1 MMMLLEP
8 AVWWIIST
16 SNLAMVTPP
25 EEIRRWTTPL
35 FSADISTA
43 LPLDAP
49 HLLDTLESSLAA
61 LRSAPRE
68 ALGVRKSNRDGGWH
82 SNELL
87 APEMYSEFG
96 GPGSLSLLCAVA
108 DLHDALVDAVER
120 TPLRRPS
127 ASDVLVQNMWANA
140 NGASHTN
147 VVHNH
152 PDAAISGV
160 LYLNT
165 AAAELSEDTL
175 SGVLALADPRLAP
188 QCAGSGDPNVPSP
201 AQVLRRKSLFM
212 LCAWCD
218 GDQLNQ
224 CSSSLAGELATTLRP
239 GYVAVHSL
247 SRALFTLF
255 LSHTLPLSHSLTTPL
270 AVQHWRT
277 QRRYD
282 HAIAWFALP
291 LARFPPTLRA
301 GASKSLCRTSLHFV

>member
-165 AAAELSEDTL
+165 AA
-175 SGVLALADPRLAP
+175 
-188 QCAGSGDPNVPSP
+188 
-201 AQVLRRKSLFM
+201 
-212 LCAWCD
+212 
-218 GDQLNQ
+218 LNCQ
-224 CSSSLAGELATTLRP
+224 KTR
-239 GYVAVHSL
+239 
-247 SRALFTLF
+247 
-255 LSHTLPLSHSLTTPL
+255 
-270 AVQHWRT
+270 
-277 QRRYD
+277 
-282 HAIAWFALP
+282 
-291 LARFPPTLRA
+291 
-301 GASKSLCRTSLHFV
+301 